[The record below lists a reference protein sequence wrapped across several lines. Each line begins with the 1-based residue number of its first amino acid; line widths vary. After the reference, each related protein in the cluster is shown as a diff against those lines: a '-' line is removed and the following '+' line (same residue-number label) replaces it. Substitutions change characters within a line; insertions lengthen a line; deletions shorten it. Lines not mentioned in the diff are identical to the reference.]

1 MEKLHFITR
10 RYTLSFGFVL
20 MVLILP
26 YKSNAQDSSALP
38 TLDSLPRLFLAGL
51 SPVILQKDGIEVNNF
66 NPLTSFWLAVQET
79 PPELAGAQIT
89 NRYRYSLFESYWRVS
104 YGFSYSKR
112 WDLGAEF
119 RFSRRRLDD
128 DANSSPLKVFSS
140 DDPGSITYQG
150 LSMVG
155 ARVRFMPFRSVPEL
169 TLQSAL
175 TFPVAKEEVQ
185 KGLALDR
192 TQFDL
197 GATYYKNLNKRTYYF
212 LQTNWLVRFANS
224 DNDRSTHQFSA
235 SAFLVE
241 SLFNH
246 RVYLYPGLTYA
257 GNFQKFPDGSF
268 NQISYQILGGL
279 GVQYQPVRF
288 FSASLYA
295 QIPFTLESGS
305 STTEWVRESYSSWTL
320 GLLFRI

>member
-1 MEKLHFITR
+1 MR
-10 RYTLSFGFVL
+10 RLPSIQKHTLPLGFVIIMSL
-20 MVLILP
+20 LP
-26 YKSNAQDSSALP
+26 GRSNAQDESALP

-51 SPVILQKDGIEVNNF
+51 SPVILDKDGVEVNNF

-89 NRYRYSLFESYWRVS
+89 NRYRYTLFESYWRVS
-104 YGFSYSKR
+104 YGFSHSKR

-128 DANSSPLKVFSS
+128 DATTSPMKVFSS
-140 DDPGSITYQG
+140 DDTTSITYQG

-155 ARVRFMPFRSVPEL
+155 ARIRFMPFRKVPEL

-185 KGLALDR
+185 QGLTLDR
-192 TQFDL
+192 TQFEL
-197 GATYYKNLNKRTYYF
+197 GATYYKNLARRTYYF
-212 LQTNWLVRFANS
+212 LQTNWLARFSNS
-224 DNDRSTHQFSA
+224 KNERTTHQFSA

-241 SLFNH
+241 SLFQH
-246 RVYLYPGLTYA
+246 RVYLYPGITYA
-257 GNFQKFPDGSF
+257 GNFQKYSDGSF
-268 NQISYQILGGL
+268 NQVSYQILGGL

-288 FSASLYA
+288 FSASLYG

-305 STTEWVRESYSSWTL
+305 VTTEWVRESYSSWTL